1 MSGRQHGVAI
11 GVDAGGSKTIGIL
24 VDADGNEVARAH
36 SSGANPWD
44 VGADAARVALAN
56 VLDELFSGAPVR
68 AVAVGNAGVD
78 RESERESAE
87 ATLKPLIPSG
97 VKFAVYNDAAAALGA
112 LGRARPAMVVI
123 ADSGSIAYGET
134 ADGKVV
140 RVGGH
145 GAILGDDG
153 SLSAFGL
160 GAIRHAAHA
169 LDGCETRGL
178 LAEAVIE
185 KLRLRRSLDIVERIL
200 HPQLDVPLVASLALL
215 VEQAYRG
222 GDKAATHLVEIE
234 GNALATSAKRV
245 ARIVRGK
252 GELPALLVGAVFKG
266 FPEIRKR
273 VIAGLRQ
280 TGPVA
285 ISESSECVHGAAR
298 LALDLLAT

>member
-1 MSGRQHGVAI
+1 MSDLARGVAI
-11 GVDAGGSKTIGIL
+11 GIDAGGAKTLGIL
-24 VDADGNEVARAH
+24 VDAGGNEVARANA
-36 SSGANPWD
+36 SGANPWD
-44 VGADAARVALAN
+44 VGPEAARSALAS
-56 VLDELFSGAPVR
+56 VLHALLAGGGVR
-68 AVAVGNAGVD
+68 AIAIGNAGVD
-78 RESERESAE
+78 REPEREAAE
-87 ATLKPLIPSG
+87 ANLRPLIPAG
-97 VKFAVYNDAAAALGA
+97 VRFAVYNDAAAALSA
-112 LGRARPAMVVI
+112 VGRARPAMVVI

-160 GAIRHAAHA
+160 GAVRHVAHA

-185 KLRLRRSLDIVERIL
+185 KLELRRSLDIVERIL

-215 VEQAYRG
+215 VEQAYHG
-222 GDKAATHLVEIE
+222 GDKAAMHLVEIE

-252 GELPALLVGAVFKG
+252 DDLPVLLIGGVFTG

-280 TGPVA
+280 TGPIA
-285 ISESSECVHGAAR
+285 LSESSECVHGAAR
-298 LALDLLAT
+298 LALELAT